1 MIISIVGT
9 VISLRQFDT
18 KKLYRDRI
26 LHGTSDIYSSPFFK
40 LLGQDMNRPPESPG
54 TAVVLVLAAMLLA
67 APASAQITD
76 ADTVYPDEEIVV
88 TAERPRGAVITEI
101 PPVVE
106 LSEADIASFGASS
119 VQDLLSAISSQT
131 SSGRGRGSGRP
142 IVLINGQRTSGF
154 REIRD
159 LPPEA
164 IRTVQVFPEEL
175 ALQYG
180 YRPDQRVINFIL
192 KDNYTGVSASVEYG
206 VPTRAAQGRS
216 ELETTLTRIGKTSRI
231 NINLEWQNN
240 TAITESERNIIQD
253 PAGDLV
259 NLGDFRTLVAPSDNV
274 ELNANYSRS
283 FGNGMALSL
292 NGDYVYDKSRGLLG
306 LPSGTLQVAGD
317 PLFRYFTE
325 YGPLRRVQESNTA
338 QAGLTLNGLLGEWRW
353 SLTSDYS
360 REQVNSDTDRSGDT
374 SALQAAIDAGSVDPG
389 ADSFGTLLGAPVT
402 DSARVVNQSFTNLA
416 TFSGS
421 LLNLPSGTVTTTVR
435 AGYDRDKLDSRET
448 RRGAVTIT
456 DVSRDQLSAGINIDI
471 PLADENIDVTDAI
484 GKLSVNGN
492 LGYAD
497 LSDFGGL
504 VEYGFGLNWE
514 PLDGLVFTA
523 SAIGEEAAPGI
534 SQLGN
539 PVIITPDVTIFDFTN
554 GETVLA
560 AITTGGNPAL
570 LAETRRDIKLAVN
583 YRPEW
588 LDGLS
593 FLGEYFRN
601 NSDNVA
607 SSFPLLTPEIEAAFP
622 DRVTRDASG
631 QLVAIDR
638 RPVNYANVSSERIRY
653 GIDFSKRFGER
664 RGGGGP
670 GGPDRAARPS
680 GAPAPGGEA
689 PADKPPSGAAPEG
702 GAAAQPAAGG
712 RPGAGRRPPGGRW
725 QLSAYHTIRLAD
737 RIRIRDGVDEL
748 DLLNGSAVGSS
759 GGSPRHEFEI
769 NGGWFN
775 NGVGFRLD
783 GKHQV
788 ATRVNGG
795 LTGSDLRF
803 SDLTTFNLR
812 LFVNLDDRG
821 SLTDKLTFLKGSRI
835 AFRVDNIFDDIQ
847 TVRDGNGLVPLSYQT
862 GFVDPVGRYVE
873 IDFRKRF

>member
-1 MIISIVGT
+1 MNAPPKFLST
-9 VISLRQFDT
+9 
-18 KKLYRDRI
+18 
-26 LHGTSDIYSSPFFK
+26 SSP
-40 LLGQDMNRPPESPG
+40 
-54 TAVVLVLAAMLLA
+54 LVLAAMLLA
-67 APASAQITD
+67 APASAQVTEAGPI
-76 ADTVYPDEEIVV
+76 YPDEEIVV
-88 TAERPRGAVITEI
+88 IAERPRGAVVTEI

-106 LSEADIASFGASS
+106 LSEADIASYGASS
-119 VQDLLSAISSQT
+119 VQDLLEAISSQT
-131 SSGRGRGSGRP
+131 SSSRGRGSGRP
-142 IVLINGQRTSGF
+142 VVLINGQRTSGF

-192 KDNYTGVSASVEYG
+192 KDNYTGLSASAEYG
-206 VPTRAAQGRS
+206 VPTRGAQGRS
-216 ELETTLTRIGKTSRI
+216 ELETTLTRIGKNSRT

-240 TAITESERNIIQD
+240 TAITESERDIIQNA
-253 PAGDLV
+253 AGALV

-274 ELNANYSRS
+274 ELNANYSRQ
-283 FGNGMALSL
+283 FENGRSLSL
-292 NGDYVYDKSRGLLG
+292 NGGYVYDKSRGLQG

-325 YGPLRRVQESNTA
+325 YGPLNRVQESNTA
-338 QAGLTLNGLLGEWRW
+338 QAGLTLNGNLSEWRW

-360 REQVNSDTDRSGDT
+360 RQQINSDTDRSGDIG
-374 SALQAAIDAGSVDPG
+374 ALQAAIDAGAVDPL
-389 ADSFGTLLGAPVT
+389 ADSFGNLLGASVT
-402 DSARVVNQSFTNLA
+402 DSARVVDQTINNLA
-416 TFSGS
+416 TISGS
-421 LLNLPSGTVTTTVR
+421 LVNLPSGTVTTTIR
-435 AGYDRDKLDSRET
+435 AGYNRQDLDGRET
-448 RRGAVTIT
+448 RRGIVTT
-456 DVSRDQLSAGINIDI
+456 TSLGRDKLSTGINIDI
-471 PLADENIDVTDAI
+471 PLADENIDVTEAI

-504 VEYGFGLNWE
+504 VEFGFGLNWE
-514 PLDGLVFTA
+514 PFDGLVFTA

-534 SQLGN
+534 TQLGN
-539 PVIITPDVTIFDFTN
+539 PVIITPDVTTFDFIN
-554 GETVLA
+554 GQTVLA

-570 LAETRRDIKLAVN
+570 LAEKRRDIKLAVN

-588 LDGLS
+588 LDGFS

-601 NSDNVA
+601 NSNNVA

-622 DRVTRDASG
+622 DRVTRDPGG
-631 QLVAIDR
+631 QLIAIDR
-638 RPVNYANVSSERIRY
+638 RPVNYANVSSERVRY

-664 RGGGGP
+664 RGGGP
-670 GGPDRAARPS
+670 GRPDRASRSAD
-680 GAPAPGGEA
+680 GAAPGGAAQGDQPSQGEA
-689 PADKPPSGAAPEG
+689 EG
-702 GAAAQPAAGG
+702 GPTARPAGPRGGRGAGG
-712 RPGAGRRPPGGRW
+712 RPSGGRW
-725 QLSAYHTIRLAD
+725 QLSAYHTIRLQD
-737 RIRIRDGVDEL
+737 RILIRPGVDEL

-775 NGVGFRLD
+775 NGIGFRLD
-783 GKHQV
+783 GKHQI
-788 ATRVNGG
+788 ATRVDGG

-821 SLTDKLTFLKGSRI
+821 SLTETIPFLKGSRI
-835 AFRVDNIFDDIQ
+835 AFKVDNIFDDIQ
-847 TVRDGNGLVPLSYQT
+847 TVRDGSGLVPLSYQP
-862 GFVDPVGRYVE
+862 GFIDPVGRYVE

>member
-1 MIISIVGT
+1 MNPVMIS
-9 VISLRQFDT
+9 SPRL
-18 KKLYRDRI
+18 L
-26 LHGTSDIYSSPFFK
+26 SSSSPF
-40 LLGQDMNRPPESPG
+40 
-54 TAVVLVLAAMLLA
+54 VLAALLLA
-67 APASAQITD
+67 APAGAQTSD
-76 ADTVYPDEEIVV
+76 ADTDYPDEEIVV
-88 TAERPRGAVITEI
+88 IAERPRGAVVTEI

-119 VQDLLSAISSQT
+119 VQDLLEAISSQT
-131 SSGRGRGSGRP
+131 GSSRGRGSGRP
-142 IVLINGQRTSGF
+142 VVLINGQRTSGF

-192 KDNYTGVSASVEYG
+192 KDNYTGISASAEYG
-206 VPTRAAQGRS
+206 VPTQGGQGRS

-253 PAGDLV
+253 SAGALV

-274 ELNANYSRS
+274 ELNANYSRA
-283 FGNGMALSL
+283 FDNGMSLSL
-292 NGDYVYDKSRGLLG
+292 NGGYVHDKSRGLQG
-306 LPSGTLQVAGD
+306 LPNGTLQVAGD

-325 YGPLRRVQESNTA
+325 YGPLNRTQESSTA
-338 QAGLTLNGLLGEWRW
+338 QAGLTLNGNLAEWRW
-353 SLTSDYS
+353 SLTSDYTHALT
-360 REQVNSDTDRSGDT
+360 NTDTDRSGDIT
-374 SALQAAIDAGSVDPG
+374 ALQTAIDAGLVDPLASG
-389 ADSFGTLLGAPVT
+389 YGPLLGEPTT
-402 DSARVVNQSFTNLA
+402 DSARVTSQTLNNLA
-416 TFSGS
+416 TMSGS
-421 LLNLPSGTVTTTVR
+421 LLNLPSGTVTTTIR
-435 AGYDRDKLDSRET
+435 AGYNHENLDSRET
-448 RRGAVTIT
+448 RRGVLTTTSLA
-456 DVSRDQLSAGINIDI
+456 RDKLSTGINIDI
-471 PLADENIDVTDAI
+471 PLADENIDVVEAI

-504 VEYGFGLNWE
+504 VEFGFGLNWE
-514 PLDGLVFTA
+514 PFDGLVFTA

-534 SQLGN
+534 AQLGN
-539 PVIITPDVTIFDFTN
+539 PVIITPDVTTFDFVN
-554 GETVLA
+554 GQTVLA

-570 LAETRRDIKLAVN
+570 LAEKRRDIKLAVN

-588 LDGLS
+588 LDGFS

-622 DRVTRDASG
+622 DRVTRDPSG
-631 QLVAIDR
+631 QLIAIDR

-653 GIDFSKRFGER
+653 GFDFSKRFGER
-664 RGGGGP
+664 RGGGRGPGRPDRASRSPDGASP
-670 GGPDRAARPS
+670 GGPPRGDK
-680 GAPAPGGEA
+680 
-689 PADKPPSGAAPEG
+689 PADATPPQAGQAAPPSTPRG
-702 GAAAQPAAGG
+702 GPGMGG
-712 RPGAGRRPPGGRW
+712 RPRGGRW
-725 QLSAYHTIRLAD
+725 QVSAYHTIRLQD

-748 DLLNGSAVGSS
+748 DLLGGSAVGSS

-775 NGVGFRLD
+775 NGIGFRLD

-788 ATRVNGG
+788 ATRVDGG
-795 LTGSDLRF
+795 LAGSDLRF

-821 SLTDKLTFLKGSRI
+821 SLTEKVPFLKGSRI
-835 AFRVDNIFDDIQ
+835 AFKIDNIFNDIQ
-847 TVRDGNGLVPLSYQT
+847 TVRDSSGLVPLSYQP
-862 GFVDPVGRYVE
+862 GYLDPVGRYVE

>member
-1 MIISIVGT
+1 MNPVMMSPPRLL
-9 VISLRQFDT
+9 S
-18 KKLYRDRI
+18 
-26 LHGTSDIYSSPFFK
+26 SSSP
-40 LLGQDMNRPPESPG
+40 
-54 TAVVLVLAAMLLA
+54 LVLAGLLLA
-67 APASAQITD
+67 APAAAQTSD
-76 ADTVYPDEEIVV
+76 AAADYPDEEIVV
-88 TAERPRGAVITEI
+88 IAERPRGAVVTEI

-106 LSEADIASFGASS
+106 LSEQDIASFGASS
-119 VQDLLSAISSQT
+119 VQDLLEAISSQT

-142 IVLINGQRTSGF
+142 VVLINGQRTSGF

-192 KDNYTGVSASVEYG
+192 KDNYTGVSASAEYG
-206 VPTRAAQGRS
+206 VPTQGGQGRS
-216 ELETTLTRIGKTSRI
+216 ELESTITRIGKNSRV

-240 TAITESERNIIQD
+240 SAITESERDIIQSA
-253 PAGDLV
+253 AGDLV

-274 ELNANYSRS
+274 ELNANYSRT
-283 FGNGMALSL
+283 FGNGMSLSL
-292 NGDYVYDKSRGLLG
+292 NGGYVYDKSRGLQG

-325 YGPLRRVQESNTA
+325 YGPLNRTQESNTA
-338 QAGLTLNGLLGEWRW
+338 QAGLTLNGNLAEWRW
-353 SLTSDYS
+353 SLTSDYT
-360 REQVNSDTDRSGDT
+360 RAQTDTDTDRSGDIT
-374 SALQAAIDAGSVDPG
+374 ALQAAIDAGSVDPR
-389 ADSFGTLLGAPVT
+389 ADGFGPLLGAPVT
-402 DSARVVNQSFTNLA
+402 DNARGVSQSFNNLA
-416 TFSGS
+416 TISGS
-421 LLNLPSGTVTTTVR
+421 LLNLPSGTVTTTLR
-435 AGYDRDKLDSRET
+435 AGYNREDLDSRET
-448 RRGAVTIT
+448 RRGIVTTT
-456 DVSRDQLSAGINIDI
+456 DLGRDTLSTGFNIDI
-471 PLADENIDVTDAI
+471 PLADENIDVAEAI
-484 GKLSVNGN
+484 GKLSINGN
-492 LGYAD
+492 LGYAE

-504 VEYGFGLNWE
+504 VEFGFGLNWE
-514 PLDGLVFTA
+514 PVDGLVFTA

-534 SQLGN
+534 TQLGN
-539 PVIITPDVTIFDFTN
+539 PVIITPDVTTFDFAN
-554 GETVLA
+554 GQSVLA

-570 LAETRRDIKLAVN
+570 LAEKRRDIKLAVN
-583 YRPEW
+583 YRPDW
-588 LDGLS
+588 LEGFS

-622 DRVTRDASG
+622 DRVTRDPSG

-664 RGGGGP
+664 RGDGGGR
-670 GGPDRAARPS
+670 PDRAARQGGAATPGGEPQGEKPPE
-680 GAPAPGGEA
+680 GAPA
-689 PADKPPSGAAPEG
+689 EG
-702 GAAAQPAAGG
+702 GQAERRSGQRGGPGIGG
-712 RPGAGRRPPGGRW
+712 RPRGGRW
-725 QLSAYHTIRLAD
+725 QISAYHTIRLED

-775 NGVGFRLD
+775 NGIGFRLD

-788 ATRVNGG
+788 ATRVDGG

-821 SLTDKLTFLKGSRI
+821 SLTENVPFLKGSRI
-835 AFRVDNIFDDIQ
+835 AFKIDNIFNDIQ
-847 TVRDGNGLVPLSYQT
+847 TVRDGSGLVPLSYQP
-862 GFVDPVGRYVE
+862 GYLDPVGRYVE

>member
-1 MIISIVGT
+1 MNAPPRFLST
-9 VISLRQFDT
+9 
-18 KKLYRDRI
+18 
-26 LHGTSDIYSSPFFK
+26 SSP
-40 LLGQDMNRPPESPG
+40 
-54 TAVVLVLAAMLLA
+54 LVLAAILLT
-67 APASAQITD
+67 APASAQV
-76 ADTVYPDEEIVV
+76 ADSSPDYPDEEIVV
-88 TAERPRGAVITEI
+88 IAERPRGAVVTEI
-101 PPVVE
+101 PPVIE
-106 LSEADIASFGASS
+106 LSEGDIASFGASS
-119 VQDLLSAISSQT
+119 VQDLLEAISSQT
-131 SSGRGRGSGRP
+131 SSSRGRGSGRP

-192 KDNYTGVSASVEYG
+192 KDNYTGLSASAEYG
-206 VPTRAAQGRS
+206 VPTHGAQGRS
-216 ELETTLTRIGKTSRI
+216 ELETTLTRIGKNSRT

-240 TAITESERNIIQD
+240 TAITESERDIIQNA
-253 PAGDLV
+253 AGALV
-259 NLGDFRTLVAPSDNV
+259 NLGDFRTLAAPSDNV
-274 ELNANYSRS
+274 ELNANYSRQ
-283 FGNGMALSL
+283 FGNGMSLSL
-292 NGDYVYDKSRGLLG
+292 NGGYVYDKSRGLQG

-325 YGPLRRVQESNTA
+325 HGPLNRVQESNTA
-338 QAGLTLNGLLGEWRW
+338 QAGLTLNGNLSEWRW

-360 REQVNSDTDRSGDT
+360 RQQINSDTDRSGDIG
-374 SALQAAIDAGSVDPG
+374 ALQAAIDAGAVDPL
-389 ADSFGTLLGAPVT
+389 ADSFGNLLGAPVT
-402 DSARVVNQSFTNLA
+402 DSARVVDQTINNLA
-416 TFSGS
+416 TISGS
-421 LLNLPSGTVTTTVR
+421 LVNLPSGTVTTTIR
-435 AGYDRDKLDSRET
+435 AGYNRQDLDGRET
-448 RRGAVTIT
+448 RRGIVTT
-456 DVSRDQLSAGINIDI
+456 TSLGRDKLSTGINIDI
-471 PLADENIDVTDAI
+471 PLADENIDVTEAI

-504 VEYGFGLNWE
+504 VEFGFGLNWE
-514 PLDGLVFTA
+514 PFDGLVFTA
-523 SAIGEEAAPGI
+523 SAIGEEASPGI
-534 SQLGN
+534 TQLGN
-539 PVIITPDVTIFDFTN
+539 PVIITPDVTTFDFIN
-554 GETVLA
+554 GQTVLA

-570 LAETRRDIKLAVN
+570 LAEKRRDIKLAVN

-588 LDGLS
+588 LDGFS

-622 DRVTRDASG
+622 DRVTRNPAG
-631 QLVAIDR
+631 QLIAIDR

-664 RGGGGP
+664 RGRGP
-670 GGPDRAARPS
+670 GRPDRAARPS
-680 GAPAPGGEA
+680 DAAAPGGQPRGEK
-689 PADKPPSGAAPEG
+689 PADGAPPEAGRAERPSGPRAGPG
-702 GAAAQPAAGG
+702 MGG
-712 RPGAGRRPPGGRW
+712 RPSGGRW
-725 QLSAYHTIRLAD
+725 QLSAFHTIRLQD

-748 DLLNGSAVGSS
+748 DLLNGSAIGSS

-775 NGVGFRLD
+775 NGIGFRLD
-783 GKHQV
+783 GKHQI

-803 SDLTTFNLR
+803 SGLTTFNLR

-821 SLTDKLTFLKGSRI
+821 SLTEKVPFLKGSRI
-835 AFRVDNIFDDIQ
+835 ALRVDNIFDDIQ
-847 TVRDGNGLVPLSYQT
+847 TVRDGSGLVPLSYQP

>member
-1 MIISIVGT
+1 
-9 VISLRQFDT
+9 
-18 KKLYRDRI
+18 
-26 LHGTSDIYSSPFFK
+26 
-40 LLGQDMNRPPESPG
+40 
-54 TAVVLVLAAMLLA
+54 MLLA
-67 APASAQITD
+67 APASAQVAEAGPD
-76 ADTVYPDEEIVV
+76 YADDEIVV
-88 TAERPRGAVITEI
+88 IAERPRGAIVTEI

-119 VQDLLSAISSQT
+119 VQDLLKAISSQT
-131 SSGRGRGSGRP
+131 SSSRGRGSGRP
-142 IVLINGQRTSGF
+142 VVLINGQRTSGF

-192 KDNYTGVSASVEYG
+192 KDNYTGLSASAEYG
-206 VPTRAAQGRS
+206 VPTRGAQGRS
-216 ELETTLTRIGKTSRI
+216 ELETTLTRIGKNSRV

-240 TAITESERNIIQD
+240 SAITESERDIIQNA
-253 PAGDLV
+253 AGALV

-274 ELNANYSRS
+274 ELNANYSRQ
-283 FGNGMALSL
+283 FENGMALSL
-292 NGDYVYDKSRGLLG
+292 NAGYVYDKSRGLQG

-325 YGPLRRVQESNTA
+325 YGPLNRIQESNTA
-338 QAGLTLNGLLGEWRW
+338 QAGLTLNGNLSEWRW
-353 SLTSDYS
+353 SLTSDYT
-360 REQVNSDTDRSGDT
+360 RQQINSDTDRSGDIG
-374 SALQAAIDAGSVDPG
+374 ALQAAIDAGAVDPL
-389 ADSFGTLLGAPVT
+389 ADSFGSLLGAPVT
-402 DSARVVNQSFTNLA
+402 DSARVVDQTINNLA
-416 TFSGS
+416 TISGS
-421 LLNLPSGTVTTTVR
+421 LLNLPSGTVTTTIR
-435 AGYDRDKLDSRET
+435 AGYNRQDLDGRET
-448 RRGAVTIT
+448 RRGIVTT
-456 DVSRDQLSAGINIDI
+456 TSLGRDKLSTGINIDI
-471 PLADENIDVTDAI
+471 PLADENIDVTEAI

-504 VEYGFGLNWE
+504 VEYGFGVNWE
-514 PLDGLVFTA
+514 PFDGLVFTA

-534 SQLGN
+534 TQLGN
-539 PVIITPDVTIFDFTN
+539 PVIITPDVTIFDFIN
-554 GETVLA
+554 GQTVLA

-570 LAETRRDIKLAVN
+570 LAEKRRDIKLAVN

-588 LDGLS
+588 LDGFS

-622 DRVTRDASG
+622 DRVTRDPGG
-631 QLVAIDR
+631 QLIAIDR

-664 RGGGGP
+664 RGRGP
-670 GGPDRAARPS
+670 GRSDRAARPS
-680 GAPAPGGEA
+680 DAAAPGGQPRGEK
-689 PADKPPSGAAPEG
+689 PADGAPPEAGRAERPSGPRAGPG
-702 GAAAQPAAGG
+702 MGG
-712 RPGAGRRPPGGRW
+712 RPSGGRW
-725 QLSAYHTIRLAD
+725 QLSAFHTIRLQD

-748 DLLNGSAVGSS
+748 DLLNGSATSSS

-775 NGVGFRLD
+775 NGIGFRLD
-783 GKHQV
+783 GKHQI

-803 SDLTTFNLR
+803 SGLTTFNLR

-821 SLTDKLTFLKGSRI
+821 SLTEKVPFLKGSRI
-835 AFRVDNIFDDIQ
+835 ALRVDNIFDDIQ
-847 TVRDGNGLVPLSYQT
+847 TVRDGSGLVPLSYQP

>member
-1 MIISIVGT
+1 MICPPN
-9 VISLRQFDT
+9 LRST
-18 KKLYRDRI
+18 
-26 LHGTSDIYSSPFFK
+26 GSS
-40 LLGQDMNRPPESPG
+40 
-54 TAVVLVLAAMLLA
+54 LVLASLLLA
-67 APASAQITD
+67 APAGAQTSD
-76 ADTVYPDEEIVV
+76 ADTNYPDEEIVV
-88 TAERPRGAVITEI
+88 IAERPRGAVVTEI

-106 LSEADIASFGASS
+106 LSEQDIASYGASS
-119 VQDLLSAISSQT
+119 VADLLEAISSQT
-131 SSGRGRGSGRP
+131 SSSRGRGSGRP
-142 IVLINGQRTSGF
+142 VVLINGQRTSGF

-192 KDNYTGVSASVEYG
+192 KDNYTGLSASAEYG
-206 VPTRAAQGRS
+206 VPTQGGQGRS

-240 TAITESERNIIQD
+240 TAITESERDIIQD
-253 PAGDLV
+253 SAGALV

-274 ELNANYSRS
+274 EFNANYSRQ
-283 FGNGMALSL
+283 FDNGMSLSL
-292 NGDYVYDKSRGLLG
+292 NGGYVYDKSRGLQG
-306 LPSGTLQVAGD
+306 LPSGTLQVAGE

-325 YGPLRRVQESNTA
+325 YGPLNRTQESNTA
-338 QAGLTLNGLLGEWRW
+338 QAGLTLNGNLAEWRW
-353 SLTSDYS
+353 SLTSDYT
-360 REQVNSDTDRSGDT
+360 RQQIDTDTDRSGDIG
-374 SALQAAIDAGSVDPG
+374 ALQAAIDAGSVDPR
-389 ADSFGTLLGAPVT
+389 ADSFGNLLGAPVT
-402 DSARVVNQSFTNLA
+402 DSARVTSQTINNLA
-416 TFSGS
+416 TLSGS

-435 AGYDRDKLDSRET
+435 AGYNREDLDSRET
-448 RRGAVTIT
+448 RRGIIT
-456 DVSRDQLSAGINIDI
+456 TTNLGRDKLSTGINIDI
-471 PLADENIDVTDAI
+471 PLADENIDVVEAI

-504 VEYGFGLNWE
+504 VEFGFGLNWE
-514 PLDGLVFTA
+514 PFDGLVFTA

-534 SQLGN
+534 TQLGN
-539 PVIITPDVTIFDFTN
+539 PVIITPDVTTFDFVN
-554 GETVLA
+554 GQTVLA

-570 LAETRRDIKLAVN
+570 LAEKRRDIKLAVN

-588 LDGLS
+588 LDGFS

-638 RPVNYANVSSERIRY
+638 RPVNYANVSSEKIRY

-670 GGPDRAARPS
+670 GRPDRASRSPD
-680 GAPAPGGEA
+680 GTPPGG
-689 PADKPPSGAAPEG
+689 PARSDKPAEGTPPEAGQAAPPSTPRG
-702 GAAAQPAAGG
+702 GPGMGG
-712 RPGAGRRPPGGRW
+712 RPRGGRW
-725 QLSAYHTIRLAD
+725 QVSAFHTIRLED
-737 RIRIRDGVDEL
+737 RIRIRDGIDEL

-775 NGVGFRLD
+775 NGIGFRLD
-783 GKHQV
+783 GKHQI

-821 SLTDKLTFLKGSRI
+821 SLTEKVPFLKGSRVALRI
-835 AFRVDNIFDDIQ
+835 DNIFNDIQ
-847 TVRDGNGLVPLSYQT
+847 TVRDGSGMVPLSYQR

>member
-1 MIISIVGT
+1 MI
-9 VISLRQFDT
+9 
-18 KKLYRDRI
+18 
-26 LHGTSDIYSSPFFK
+26 SSPRFLSASSSF
-40 LLGQDMNRPPESPG
+40 
-54 TAVVLVLAAMLLA
+54 ALASLLLA
-67 APASAQITD
+67 APAGAQITE
-76 ADTVYPDEEIVV
+76 ADSDYPDEEIVV

-119 VQDLLSAISSQT
+119 VQDLLEAISSQT
-131 SSGRGRGSGRP
+131 SSSRGRGSGRP
-142 IVLINGQRTSGF
+142 VVLINGQRTSGF

-192 KDNYTGVSASVEYG
+192 KDNYTGVSASAEYG
-206 VPTRAAQGRS
+206 VPTRGAQGRS
-216 ELETTLTRIGKTSRI
+216 EVESTITRIGKNSRL

-240 TAITESERNIIQD
+240 TAIAESERGIIQD
-253 PAGDLV
+253 AAGDLV

-274 ELNANYSRS
+274 ELNANYSRT
-283 FGNGMALSL
+283 FDNGMSLSL
-292 NGDYVYDKSRGLLG
+292 NGGYVYDKSRGLQG
-306 LPSGTLQVAGD
+306 LPNGTLDVAGD

-325 YGPLRRVQESNTA
+325 YGPLNRVQENNTA
-338 QAGLTLNGLLGEWRW
+338 QAGLTLNGRISEWRW
-353 SLTSDYS
+353 SLTSDYT
-360 REQVNSDTDRSGDT
+360 RQQVNTDTDRSGDI
-374 SALQAAIDAGSVDPG
+374 SALQAAIDAGSVDPL
-389 ADSFGTLLGAPVT
+389 AVDFGPLLGTPVT
-402 DSARVVNQSFTNLA
+402 DSAKVVDQTINNLA
-416 TFSGS
+416 TLSGS
-421 LLNLPSGTVTTTVR
+421 LFNLPSGTVTTTIR
-435 AGYDRDKLDSRET
+435 AGYNREELDSRET
-448 RRGAVTIT
+448 RSGISTT
-456 DVSRDQLSAGINIDI
+456 TGLSRDELSMGINIDI
-471 PLADENIDVTDAI
+471 PLADENIDVTEAI
-484 GKLSVNGN
+484 GKLSINGN

-504 VEYGFGLNWE
+504 VEFGFGLNWE
-514 PLDGLVFTA
+514 PFDGLVFTA

-534 SQLGN
+534 AQLGN
-539 PVIITPDVTIFDFTN
+539 PIIITPDVTVFDFTN

-560 AITTGGNPAL
+560 AITTGGNLAL
-570 LAETRRDIKLAVN
+570 PAETRRDIKLAVN

-588 LDGLS
+588 LDGFT
-593 FLGEYFRN
+593 FLGEYIRN

-622 DRVTRDASG
+622 DRVTRDTNG
-631 QLVAIDR
+631 KLIAIDR

-664 RGGGGP
+664 GGGGP
-670 GGPDRAARPS
+670 GRPDRAAPPADG
-680 GAPAPGGEA
+680 GAPDGPPQG
-689 PADKPPSGAAPEG
+689 DKPPQAATPEG
-702 GAAAQPAAGG
+702 GPAAQPATPRRGPGAGG
-712 RPGAGRRPPGGRW
+712 RRRGGRW
-725 QLSAYHTIRLAD
+725 QLSAFHTIRLED
-737 RIRIRDGVDEL
+737 RIKIRDGVDQL
-748 DLLNGSAVGSS
+748 DLLNGSAIGSS

-775 NGVGFRLD
+775 NGLGFRID

-795 LTGSDLRF
+795 LIGSDLRF
-803 SDLTTFNLR
+803 SDLTTLNLR

-821 SLTDKLTFLKGSRI
+821 SLTERLPFLKASRI
-835 AFRVDNIFDDIQ
+835 AFKVDNIFDDIQ
-847 TVRDGNGLVPLSYQT
+847 TIRDGNGLIPLSYQT